1 MSQQVVVVN
10 FLCYDILVLELLS
23 KQQGL
28 FTSVTQAPQGGGG
41 GTSAQGGRGCAGCG
55 TQGPPGP
62 CRTGVGPGGERTQ
75 RRRKEERAGRDRGG
89 ARGVGEPSG

>member
-10 FLCYDILVLELLS
+10 FLCYDILVLEMLS

-41 GTSAQGGRGCAGCG
+41 GEGRG
-55 TQGPPGP
+55 
-62 CRTGVGPGGERTQ
+62 GVGNYRGKCFPIYWGENGIDQ
-75 RRRKEERAGRDRGG
+75 QHARR
-89 ARGVGEPSG
+89 

>member
-1 MSQQVVVVN
+1 MSQQVVAVN

-41 GTSAQGGRGCAGCG
+41 ITGGNASLY
-55 TQGPPGP
+55 
-62 CRTGVGPGGERTQ
+62 TGGKMG
-75 RRRKEERAGRDRGG
+75 
-89 ARGVGEPSG
+89 